1 MTTGAVDME
10 AGLCHGRDMRWIV
23 SLGLVWIAACGP
35 EGGTRPDVPRGK
47 VPEAMAPETRVDGK
61 PEVKPGDPGGA
72 NTALERRLAAAGLVA
87 VTPGPGLR
95 VALVYATARNF
106 TGRALYDDLPRCWL
120 RPEAARRLADAAA
133 RLRARRPELALW
145 VADCTR
151 PVSVQRELWRVH
163 PNPAHVADPT
173 RGTSAHNH
181 GCAVDVTLATD
192 AGGETLELGTGIDE
206 FAAGEKLTVTHEA
219 RLCREG
225 TLPAAACANRR
236 LLRAVMTEAGF
247 GVYEGEW
254 WHFSG
259 CDKGRYPA
267 VE

>member
-1 MTTGAVDME
+1 MTTGAVDTE
-10 AGLCHGRDMRWIV
+10 AGVCHGRDMRRIV

-35 EGGTRPDVPRGK
+35 DGGARPEVFRGK
-47 VPEAMAPETRVDGK
+47 APEAMAPGQRADAK
-61 PEVKPGDPGGA
+61 PAVKPGDAAAAP
-72 NTALERRLAAAGLVA
+72 TALEGRLREAGLEP

-133 RLRARRPELALW
+133 RLRARRPELALL

-151 PVSVQRELWRVH
+151 PVSVQRELWRAH

-181 GCAVDVTLATD
+181 GCAVDVTLVAD
-192 AGGETLELGTGIDE
+192 DGRESLELGTGIDE

-225 TLPAAACANRR
+225 VLSADACANRR